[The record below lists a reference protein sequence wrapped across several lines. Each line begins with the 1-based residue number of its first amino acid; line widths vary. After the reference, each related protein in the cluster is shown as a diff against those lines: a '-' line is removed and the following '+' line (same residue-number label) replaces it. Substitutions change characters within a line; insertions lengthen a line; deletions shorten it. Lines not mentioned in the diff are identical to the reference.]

1 MNGFPDTTI
10 DISDAELEV
19 TLQKAC
25 VGTGLNL
32 GTGIELA
39 RAALTMRHAGIDPAA
54 VFEIALRHF
63 DTNETGEFGDYI
75 SAISDGPS
83 VCDGFIAKTASVS
96 RISVDCPLI
105 VLAILAARGC
115 SGRLAMAD
123 SDGDAIFGSYTFA
136 LEGGALSG
144 ALAPNTLELRQE
156 PAANVLADDR
166 GGRDVC
172 AVDAASWREICALA
186 NRCLVSG
193 SEESRLN
200 DAGAGLVD
208 ED

>member
-25 VGTGLNL
+25 VGTGLDL

-54 VFEIALRHF
+54 VLSIALRHF
-63 DTNETGEFGDYI
+63 DTDEAGEGGDYI

-105 VLAILAARGC
+105 VLAIVTETRSLVAIHSPWRAVRCPARWRRIRSSFVKNLPPMCWRTIVEAEMSARSTPHPGE
-115 SGRLAMAD
+115 R
-123 SDGDAIFGSYTFA
+123 FA
-136 LEGGALSG
+136 LWRTDAWF
-144 ALAPNTLELRQE
+144 P
-156 PAANVLADDR
+156 DR
-166 GGRDVC
+166 R
-172 AVDAASWREICALA
+172 
-186 NRCLVSG
+186 NRG
-193 SEESRLN
+193 
-200 DAGAGLVD
+200 
-208 ED
+208 